1 MGILD
6 DAIRE
11 HLELKRR
18 RGADSAEVARQEREI
33 LGAGGTPAADPAYA
47 EPVAAPVDP
56 YEPSAAEPI
65 GDLEPGYGEPAGAY
79 DDAFAEPAPAPEPL
93 AGSPLATPE
102 ADIPAAPEPAATQ
115 AVDDLFPGTGELMAA
130 ASAPA
135 PAPAPAPQPAEQPA
149 APALGAPAPAG
160 ADEETAARS
169 GARRLSDEELAAWRK
184 RLSERAD
191 RLAAGRPGGATE
203 PTEGA
208 NPSSAAGVTPP
219 AARPATPA
227 PATDEPPAYWSGN
240 AGVPATPAG
249 GAPAQPAEPGVPADF
264 FDAGDADTAFAP
276 EPAPEPQPD
285 TDHDVLDDT
294 PDFLSDTPEHDRMWF
309 EQRPPRDFDFG

>member
-18 RGADSAEVARQEREI
+18 RGADSAEVSRQEREI
-33 LGAGGTPAADPAYA
+33 LGGAPAADPAYA
-47 EPVAAPVDP
+47 EPVAPVDAYDAAP
-56 YEPSAAEPI
+56 EPVA
-65 GDLEPGYGEPAGAY
+65 DLEPGYGEPDDAY
-79 DDAFAEPAPAPEPL
+79 DAAYAEPAAAPEPL

-102 ADIPAAPEPAATQ
+102 ADIPPAPEPAATQ

-135 PAPAPAPQPAEQPA
+135 PAPAPAAPTERPA
-149 APALGAPAPAG
+149 APSLGSPAPAG

-203 PTEGA
+203 PAEGT
-208 NPSSAAGVTPP
+208 NPAASTAGAAAP
-219 AARPATPA
+219 APARPAAPA
-227 PATDEPPAYWSGN
+227 PTGDEPPAYWSGN

-249 GAPAQPAEPGVPADF
+249 GAPAEPGVPADF